1 VWAHSEALPP
11 SEADG
16 VSGSGRERRPSRA
29 DIRRMLDGSHGF
41 AAPALTSK
49 RACDLRRPFDRTVGA
64 RADPHIQQL
73 TDVVVP
79 VVLDAREYI
88 SR

>member
-1 VWAHSEALPP
+1 MVRT
-11 SEADG
+11 
-16 VSGSGRERRPSRA
+16 VSRRQRSLRN
-29 DIRRMLDGSHGF
+29 G
-41 AAPALTSK
+41 PAIYGG
-49 RACDLRRPFDRTVGA
+49 PFDLTVGA